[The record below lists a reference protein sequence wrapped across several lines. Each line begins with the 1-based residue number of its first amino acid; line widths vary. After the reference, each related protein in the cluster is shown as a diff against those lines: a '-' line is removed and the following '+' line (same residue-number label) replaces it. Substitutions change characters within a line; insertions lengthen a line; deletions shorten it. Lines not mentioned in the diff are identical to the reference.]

1 MLSLQNRYPHIPL
14 TPAVS
19 RFHFH
24 QAACVP
30 VSYTHLPAE
39 LFFCFGSVRVAGG
52 DIAGA
57 AVSDYVRD
65 FNAGCFF
72 EVLYDIEDAVAFA
85 GAQVV
90 DVEAGFVFDFLKGLY
105 VSPGQV
111 YYVDI
116 ISDAGSVGGVVVVA
130 EYVKLFQLAYGNLG
144 DVGHQVIGDAVGV
157 LADGSA
163 LMGTDGIEI
172 A

>member
-1 MLSLQNRYPHIPL
+1 M
-14 TPAVS
+14 
-19 RFHFH
+19 
-24 QAACVP
+24 
-30 VSYTHLPAE
+30 
-39 LFFCFGSVRVAGG
+39 
-52 DIAGA
+52 
-57 AVSDYVRD
+57 
-65 FNAGCFF
+65 
-72 EVLYDIEDAVAFA
+72 
-85 GAQVV
+85 
-90 DVEAGFVFDFLKGLY
+90 
-105 VSPGQV
+105 SPGQV

-144 DVGHQVIGDAVGV
+144 DVGHQVIGDTVGV